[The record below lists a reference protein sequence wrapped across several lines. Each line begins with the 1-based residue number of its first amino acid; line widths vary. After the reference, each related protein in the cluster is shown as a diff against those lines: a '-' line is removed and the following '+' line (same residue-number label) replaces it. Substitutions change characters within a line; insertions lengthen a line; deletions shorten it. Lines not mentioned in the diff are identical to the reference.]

1 MTQEWS
7 AADEGRHDERG
18 GVEQWS
24 FAFDAGG
31 MKGQILLALAVSE
44 ANDCEFCMRSHRA
57 AAVAVIGE
65 ADGVDAVIGDL
76 GSAPVT
82 DKMRA
87 LLGIAAKVQRSG
99 LDVTEDDIAAARAA
113 GASDED
119 IHDAVL
125 VAAAFCMYNR
135 YVDGLRAITPTE
147 QVAYDEMGQR
157 LAEMGYMPPSNTEP
171 ALQG

>member
-1 MTQEWS
+1 MPYIPVPDDTPGIRGLFQYKPATG
-7 AADEGRHDERG
+7 AAM
-18 GVEQWS
+18 S
-24 FAFDAGG
+24 
-31 MKGQILLALAVSE
+31 ALAQQLLRGASSLTPGERETIAAYVSSR
-44 ANDCEFCMRSHRA
+44 NDCEFCMRSHRA

-113 GASDED
+113 GGGA
-119 IHDAVL
+119 
-125 VAAAFCMYNR
+125 R
-135 YVDGLRAITPTE
+135 
-147 QVAYDEMGQR
+147 
-157 LAEMGYMPPSNTEP
+157 
-171 ALQG
+171 